1 MLVIFIITI
10 MLLQK
15 FKCPNEE
22 FDVPVPNYVSTT
34 FKFNMDHNE
43 ILIPHTLPRH
53 IRRQIVRGM
62 AQIQGTDALRLR
74 ADWLPA
80 FLAFKNGT
88 IAPYV
93 FNYIYRSL
101 RPRNKND
108 SDLKCWFK
116 VCWVVITCNLES
128 LNAFCD

>member
-74 ADWLPA
+74 ADWIPA

-88 IAPYV
+88 IAPCLQLH
-93 FNYIYRSL
+93 IHEPAPPKQKWL
-101 RPRNKND
+101 GP
-108 SDLKCWFK
+108 
-116 VCWVVITCNLES
+116 
-128 LNAFCD
+128 